1 MGLMVSLVAY
11 NDLATISSVLSLS
24 VALMCLLAAL
34 ISRRGDTSTSL
45 SIWFSI
51 AFSSL
56 ALITIDNL
64 RWICVSIGVICA
76 IAHQRWRRHQHEV
89 AALNFPSAPLFIRAI
104 AVILIVWILL
114 YRLDSNFLPP
124 LVWEATTINNLF
136 AELSEAT
143 VWNAFKTRLLW
154 AQGLLSEGD
163 RSLLYGYPTLY
174 LLKFKSSFI
183 SLRVMSALYFL
194 GTTLF
199 LAAFCKRFFHPTI
212 GLVVLF
218 TFGLNEAGLI
228 FGRYASSIAATLF
241 SVAAAWYAC
250 AALIA
255 KPSASKALG
264 AILLLYIA
272 TLGYAPGRITVLILL
287 GMTVLGIMWNEAKR
301 RSSRRYGSLV
311 ICAGVLIVCA
321 AQLRGGHFHSFAF
334 ARGEQLPTMMSNGF
348 WPAPLLEKWNSF
360 KAEDRPPDTLDY
372 ISFATELVTTIT
384 IPELQQLL
392 SPFDQAPP
400 RARRFSYD
408 PLSLELYAKPLYPFL
423 LLGLLMASRY
433 TTRWIHA
440 TLLLCLVVGV
450 VPVLLTSRVDSYRT
464 SMFLIPL
471 SIWLAVG
478 IAEALN
484 EARRA
489 RIPPVLVTCVPLAA
503 ALAITLHRTDSLHF
517 AAVSPSATDLVIR
530 KVPPRILHNATVGV
544 EAIGFRTQALTNVL
558 LLQREQQGWINPRI
572 IMPEKTYQELVSSE
586 PSEEREKAFE
596 KLVEDLTNH
605 RPLIVGPYHVMT
617 PTLEAL
623 SRRGFKVWPLR
634 VRHLEL
640 AYVENG
646 ARR

>member
-1 MGLMVSLVAY
+1 MVSLVA
-11 NDLATISSVLSLS
+11 DTDVATISSLLSLS
-24 VALMCLLAAL
+24 VALMGLFAAL
-34 ISRRGDTSTSL
+34 ICRRGDTSISL

-56 ALITIDNL
+56 SLITTDYL
-64 RWICVSIGVICA
+64 RWVCVSIGAFCA
-76 IAHQRWRRHQHEV
+76 IAHQRWRRHQYEV
-89 AALNFPSAPLFIRAI
+89 VPLNFQSAPLFISAMG
-104 AVILIVWILL
+104 VILISWILL

-124 LVWEATTINNLF
+124 LVWEATTINNFF
-136 AELSEAT
+136 AELSGVT
-143 VWNAFKTRLLW
+143 VWNALRTRLLW

-174 LLKFKSSFI
+174 LLKFKSSLI

-194 GTTLF
+194 GTALL

-218 TFGLNEAGLI
+218 TFGLNEAGLL

-241 SVAAAWYAC
+241 SVAAALYVC

-255 KPSASKALG
+255 RPSVSKSLG
-264 AILLLYIA
+264 AVLLLYIA

-287 GMTVLGIMWNEAKR
+287 GMTAFGIMWNEAQK
-301 RSSRRYGSLV
+301 RSSRLHGSLV
-311 ICAGVLIVCA
+311 ICAGVLLVCT
-321 AQLRGGHFHSFAF
+321 AQYRAGRVHSFAF
-334 ARGEQLPTMMSNGF
+334 ARGEQLPMMMNNGF
-348 WPAPLLEKWNSF
+348 WPAPVLDKWRSF
-360 KAEDRPPDTLDY
+360 KSEDRPPHVLDY
-372 ISFATELVTTIT
+372 ISFAKELVTTTT

-392 SPFDQAPP
+392 SPFDQAPS

-408 PLSLELYAKPLYPFL
+408 PLRLELYTKPLYPFM

-440 TLLLCLVVGV
+440 TLLLWLLVGV
-450 VPVLLTSRVDSYRT
+450 VPVLLTNRVDSYRT
-464 SMFLIPL
+464 SMIIIPL

-478 IAEALN
+478 IAEAIN

-489 RIPPVLVTCVPLAA
+489 RIPRVLVTCVPVAA
-503 ALAITLHRTDSLHF
+503 ALAITLHRSDSLHF
-517 AAVSPSATDLVIR
+517 AGVSPSATDLVISE
-530 KVPPRILHNATVGV
+530 VSPRILHNATVGV
-544 EAIGFRTQALTNVL
+544 EAIGFRTRALTNVL
-558 LLQREQQGWINPRI
+558 LLQREQRGWINPRI
-572 IMPEKTYQELVSSE
+572 IMPEDTYQELVSTES
-586 PSEEREKAFE
+586 SEEHEKAFE
-596 KLVEDLTNH
+596 KLVEDLNNN

-646 ARR
+646 APR